1 MPFTDSDLRALE
13 PREKQYRV
21 ATGDGLYVVVY
32 PNGSKY
38 FTWVYR
44 YPPGRGGQQRWHH
57 IGPYGKGSG
66 KWSLK
71 AARDERDRLDQLRKA
86 GDDPRVLKADA
97 KREVEKK
104 AKVPSL
110 QEVAED
116 YLNRSRNR
124 SSTVND
130 YRNMLFNQVLPV
142 LGHHSPVNRF
152 EWYSGGRQKV
162 LDLKKGIEA
171 RGSLYQSDKCLMVMR
186 SMFEHAIDNAW
197 MQPPNPALGSKGARS
212 KHEPKHHPTL
222 EWDQLPQ
229 FFEDLERNDPK
240 GNFVVVSA
248 VKMLFLTFLRVSS
261 LSGLRWEEIDY
272 KKGLW
277 IIPAERMKA
286 KQDHKIPLTTQIKEV
301 LEKLHEVT
309 GNEEYAFHT
318 GMTRGKYPHM
328 NPSSINNH
336 LIRLGYKGILTG
348 HGVRAIPLTAGQEV
362 LNFSPD
368 VIQRQ
373 MAHAIGDKV
382 RQAYDRAQFMKER
395 KKFMIAWCDALVEQG
410 LIT

>member
-1 MPFTDSDLRALE
+1 MPFTDSDLRSLV
-13 PREKQYRV
+13 PRDKQYRV
-21 ATGDGLYVVVY
+21 AAGDGLFVVVY
-32 PNGSKY
+32 PNGGKY
-38 FTWVYR
+38 FVWKYR
-44 YPPGRGGQQRWHH
+44 YPPGRSGQQRWHH
-57 IGPYGKGSG
+57 IGPYGRGSG
-66 KWSLK
+66 QWTLK

-97 KREVEKK
+97 KREADEKS
-104 AKVPSL
+104 KVPSL

-116 YLNRSRNR
+116 YLRRSKNRQG
-124 SSTVND
+124 TVSD

-142 LGHHSPVNRF
+142 LGHKSPVNRF
-152 EWYSGGRQKV
+152 EWNNGGRQKI
-162 LDLKKGIEA
+162 LNLKKGIEA

-222 EWDQLPQ
+222 EWEQLPQ

-277 IIPAERMKA
+277 IIPAERMKT
-286 KQDHKIPLTTQIKEV
+286 KQDHKIPLTNQIKEV

-318 GMTRGKYPHM
+318 GMGKKYPHM
-328 NPSSINNH
+328 DPSSINNH

-348 HGVRAIPLTAGQEV
+348 HGVRAIPFTAGQEV

>member
-1 MPFTDSDLRALE
+1 MPFTDSDLRALA
-13 PREKQYRV
+13 PKDKRYRV
-21 ATGDGLYVVVY
+21 AAGDSIYIDVY
-32 PNGSKY
+32 PGGGKY
-38 FTWVYR
+38 FVWKYR
-44 YPPGRGGQQRWHH
+44 FPPGTKGQQRWYQ
-57 IGPYGKGSG
+57 IGPYGRGVG
-66 KWSLK
+66 EWTLK
-71 AARDERDRLDQLRKA
+71 KARDEKARLDLLRKQ
-86 GDDPRVLKADA
+86 GEDPRALKADA
-97 KREVEKK
+97 KREFDKQAAVPTLEK
-104 AKVPSL
+104 
-110 QEVAED
+110 VAEEF
-116 YLNRSRNR
+116 LTNSRNR
-124 SSTVND
+124 ASTVKD

-142 LGHHSPVNRF
+142 LGHQSPVNRF
-152 EWYSGGRQKV
+152 EWSNGGRQKV
-162 LDLKKGIEA
+162 LDLKRNIQA

-186 SMFEHAIDNAW
+186 SMFGYAIDMGW
-197 MQPPNPALGSKGARS
+197 MAVPNPALGSKGARS

-222 EWDQLPQ
+222 EWEQLPQ

-277 IIPAERMKA
+277 IIPAERMKT
-286 KQDHKIPLTTQIKEV
+286 KQDHKIPLTNQIKEV

-318 GMTRGKYPHM
+318 GMGKKYPHM
-328 NPSSINNH
+328 DPSSINNH

-395 KKFMIAWCDALVEQG
+395 KKFMISWCDALVEQG

>member
-1 MPFTDSDLRALE
+1 MPFTDSDLRSLV
-13 PREKQYRV
+13 PRDKQYRV
-21 ATGDGLYVVVY
+21 AAGDGLFVVVY
-32 PNGSKY
+32 PNGGKY
-38 FTWVYR
+38 FVWKYR
-44 YPPGRGGQQRWHH
+44 YPPGRSGQQRWHH

-124 SSTVND
+124 PSTVND

-142 LGHHSPVNRF
+142 LGHKSPVNRF

-222 EWDQLPQ
+222 EWEQLPQ

-277 IIPAERMKA
+277 IIPAERMKT
-286 KQDHKIPLTTQIKEV
+286 KQDHKIPLTNQIKEV

-318 GMTRGKYPHM
+318 GMGKKYPHM
-328 NPSSINNH
+328 DPSSINNH

>member
-1 MPFTDSDLRALE
+1 MPFTDSDLRALK
-13 PREKQYRV
+13 PQAKQFRV
-21 ATGDGLYVVVY
+21 AAGDGLFVVVY
-32 PNGSKY
+32 PNGGKY
-38 FTWVYR
+38 FVWKYR
-44 YPPGRGGQQRWHH
+44 FPPGRSGQQRWHH
-57 IGPYGKGSG
+57 IGAYGRGSG
-66 KWSLK
+66 QWTLK
-71 AARDERDRLDQLRKA
+71 AARDEKDRLDLQRKE
-86 GDDPRVLKADA
+86 GQDPRAVKADA
-97 KREVEKK
+97 KRAVEKQAVVPNLK
-104 AKVPSL
+104 A
-110 QEVAED
+110 VAED
-116 YLNRSRNR
+116 YLERSRNR
-124 SSTVND
+124 QSTVND

-142 LGHHSPVNRF
+142 LGAESPVNRF
-152 EWYSGGRQKV
+152 EWDKGGRQKV

-222 EWDQLPQ
+222 DWEQLPQ

-277 IIPAERMKA
+277 IIPAERMKT
-286 KQDHKIPLTTQIKEV
+286 KQDHKIPLTNQIKEV
-301 LEKLHEVT
+301 LEKLYEVT

-318 GMTRGKYPHM
+318 GMGKKYPHM
-328 NPSSINNH
+328 DPSSINNH

>member
-1 MPFTDSDLRALE
+1 MWE
-13 PREKQYRV
+13 
-21 ATGDGLYVVVY
+21 
-32 PNGSKY
+32 
-38 FTWVYR
+38 
-44 YPPGRGGQQRWHH
+44 
-57 IGPYGKGSG
+57 
-66 KWSLK
+66 
-71 AARDERDRLDQLRKA
+71 
-86 GDDPRVLKADA
+86 
-97 KREVEKK
+97 
-104 AKVPSL
+104 
-110 QEVAED
+110 
-116 YLNRSRNR
+116 
-124 SSTVND
+124 
-130 YRNMLFNQVLPV
+130 
-142 LGHHSPVNRF
+142 
-152 EWYSGGRQKV
+152 
-162 LDLKKGIEA
+162 
-171 RGSLYQSDKCLMVMR
+171 
-186 SMFEHAIDNAW
+186 
-197 MQPPNPALGSKGARS
+197 
-212 KHEPKHHPTL
+212 
-222 EWDQLPQ
+222 QLPQ

-240 GNFVVVSA
+240 SNFVVVSA

-286 KQDHKIPLTTQIKEV
+286 KQDHKIPLTNQIKEV

-318 GMTRGKYPHM
+318 GMGKKYPHM
-328 NPSSINNH
+328 DPSSINNH

>member
-1 MPFTDSDLRALE
+1 
-13 PREKQYRV
+13 
-21 ATGDGLYVVVY
+21 
-32 PNGSKY
+32 
-38 FTWVYR
+38 
-44 YPPGRGGQQRWHH
+44 
-57 IGPYGKGSG
+57 
-66 KWSLK
+66 
-71 AARDERDRLDQLRKA
+71 
-86 GDDPRVLKADA
+86 
-97 KREVEKK
+97 
-104 AKVPSL
+104 
-110 QEVAED
+110 
-116 YLNRSRNR
+116 
-124 SSTVND
+124 
-130 YRNMLFNQVLPV
+130 MLFNQVLPV

>member
-1 MPFTDSDLRALE
+1 MPFTDSDLRSLV
-13 PREKQYRV
+13 PRDKQYRV
-21 ATGDGLYVVVY
+21 AAGDGLFVVVY
-32 PNGSKY
+32 PNGGKY
-38 FTWVYR
+38 FVWKYR
-44 YPPGRGGQQRWHH
+44 YPPGRSGQQRWHQ
-57 IGPYGKGSG
+57 IGPYGRGSG
-66 KWSLK
+66 QWTLK

-97 KREVEKK
+97 KRAVEEKS
-104 AKVPSL
+104 KVLSL

-116 YLNRSRNR
+116 YLRRSKNRP
-124 SSTVND
+124 STVND

-142 LGHHSPVNRF
+142 LGHKSPVNRF

-222 EWDQLPQ
+222 EWEQLPQ

-277 IIPAERMKA
+277 IIPAERMKT
-286 KQDHKIPLTTQIKEV
+286 KQDHKIPLTNQIKEV

-318 GMTRGKYPHM
+318 GMGKKYPHM
-328 NPSSINNH
+328 DPSSINNH